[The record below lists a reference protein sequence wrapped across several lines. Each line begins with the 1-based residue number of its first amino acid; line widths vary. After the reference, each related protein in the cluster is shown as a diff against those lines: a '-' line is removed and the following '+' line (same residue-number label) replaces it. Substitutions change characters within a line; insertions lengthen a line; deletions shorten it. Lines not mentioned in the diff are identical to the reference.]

1 MSTRTLARATTSLV
15 KQFLN
20 HPQKPILNHQS
31 QKLLLTQT
39 RNEITPNLFPSFQ
52 KFQNNNNRIYSP
64 EIDDEEEIINRI
76 SYQGF
81 LYPCG
86 LPSLRFFLP
95 EVDNSSSIEP
105 LSLLPKRTYQPS
117 TIKRKRR
124 HGFFARKATVGGRRV
139 LARRVA
145 KGRSRITV
153 I

>member
-76 SYQGF
+76 TYQGF
-81 LYPCG
+81 LYP
-86 LPSLRFFLP
+86 F
-95 EVDNSSSIEP
+95 DDSSSSEP

-117 TIKRKRR
+117 TIKKYLGYLTAKLKKGKRILPSTS
-124 HGFFARKATVGGRRV
+124 GQTKLG
-139 LARRVA
+139 LI
-145 KGRSRITV
+145 SL
-153 I
+153 

>member
-1 MSTRTLARATTSLV
+1 MSRTLTRASTSLI
-15 KQFLN
+15 KQFLV
-20 HPQKPILNHQS
+20 HPQKPILNQQP
-31 QKLLLTQT
+31 QKLLLTQK
-39 RNEITPNLFPSFQ
+39 ITPNLFPSFQ
-52 KFQNNNNRIYSP
+52 NFQNNRIYSP
-64 EIDDEEEIINRI
+64 ESEEEIMNRL

-95 EVDNSSSIEP
+95 EVDDSSSSEP

>member
-1 MSTRTLARATTSLV
+1 MSTRTLTRASTSLI
-15 KQFLN
+15 KQFLF
-20 HPQKPILNHQS
+20 HPQKPILNQHP

-39 RNEITPNLFPSFQ
+39 SNEITPNLFPSFQ
-52 KFQNNNNRIYSP
+52 NLQNNRIYSP
-64 EIDDEEEIINRI
+64 ESEEEIMNRL

-95 EVDNSSSIEP
+95 EVDDSSSSEP

>member
-1 MSTRTLARATTSLV
+1 MSTRTLARASTSLV
-15 KQFLN
+15 KQFMN
-20 HPQKPILNHQS
+20 HPQKPILNHHP

-39 RNEITPNLFPSFQ
+39 KNESTPNLFPSFQ
-52 KFQNNNNRIYSP
+52 KFQNSNRIYSP
-64 EIDDEEEIINRI
+64 EIDDEEEIINKI

-95 EVDNSSSIEP
+95 EVDDSSSSEP